1 MKISIIIPVY
11 NVAPYIEECIQSV
24 MNQTYKNLEVLI
36 VDDCGTDNSMD
47 LVFRMLGNQEV
58 VVRQNILF
66 RVIHHDRNKGLSEAR
81 NTGIE
86 EASGDYVFFLD
97 SDDSI
102 ADNCI
107 ETMVDYALKTQADIV
122 ESKVHTYYLE
132 ERTPICG
139 FWDNSEKI
147 KQIFYDRQVHPEAWG
162 RLVKKELIDKNKFRF
177 PAKIVMEDLP
187 WGLQLFCNAQS
198 LCLIPDKLY
207 YYTARPDS
215 IMSKKNFN
223 KRFDDFAKVLSLC
236 LAIAD
241 KYNESKSGFFINWLE
256 YNKAVFFRNI
266 VDFGTPNQLK
276 WYYKNVIRKIH
287 PVPQLNKD
295 NIHYLFPSFI
305 GFYVYQR
312 FYGRRFC

>member
-11 NVAPYIEECIQSV
+11 NVSSYIEQCFRSILNQSFSD
-24 MNQTYKNLEVLI
+24 LEVFF
-36 VDDCGTDNSMD
+36 VDDCGSDNSVNLLLSLMGGKEETD
-47 LVFRMLGNQEV
+47 FGGKQFK
-58 VVRQNILF
+58 IL
-66 RVIHHDRNKGLSEAR
+66 HHTQNKGVGEAR
-81 NTGIE
+81 NTGLNS
-86 EASGDYVFFLD
+86 ATGDYVFFLD

-147 KQIFYDRQVHPEAWG
+147 KQIFYDRQVHPEPWG

-177 PAKIVMEDLP
+177 PAKIVMEDVP
-187 WGLQLFCNAQS
+187 WGLELFCNAQS

-241 KYNESKSGFFINWLE
+241 KYNELKSVFFINWLE

-266 VDFGTPNQLK
+266 VDLGTPNQLK